1 MNTRT
6 HEETIEGLKKT
17 HTIKELGLTFQR
29 FASPKCVRY
38 VAYFQPV
45 PKRGCGKPDKN
56 SAHVYSLAIE
66 RETSICPSPWLATA
80 YVDDA
85 TSFALTAR
93 GRCKCERLALSAFKG
108 YLMRALRKSRRNLA
122 IERNQSCQSC

>member
-45 PKRGCGKPDKN
+45 PKRGC
-56 SAHVYSLAIE
+56 HVYSLAIE
-66 RETSICPSPWLATA
+66 RDTSICPSPWLATA

-108 YLMRALRKSRRNLA
+108 YLFRVLRKSRRNLA
-122 IERNQSCQSC
+122 ERCGVK

>member
-56 SAHVYSLAIE
+56 
-66 RETSICPSPWLATA
+66 R
-80 YVDDA
+80 D
-85 TSFALTAR
+85 
-93 GRCKCERLALSAFKG
+93 
-108 YLMRALRKSRRNLA
+108 RKSVV
-122 IERNQSCQSC
+122 